1 MVPAPRTS
9 RSKQMTFDAE
19 HCYLF
24 ADDASWARTT
34 PTPQQ
39 SRNNLAIAYQAAGRT
54 EEARNHDP

>member
-1 MVPAPRTS
+1 
-9 RSKQMTFDAE
+9 MTFDAE